1 MRFVLSNLKLSI
13 NPGIYIKDPETSDL
27 GRKIVQQSIL
37 LMHEIGFE
45 AFTFKKLGERIGS
58 NESSLYRYFESKHK
72 LLLYLSSWYWSWIEY
87 RLVFGTANLVVP
99 QERLTRAIIIITEET
114 QDNSATEHIN
124 EELLRKI
131 IIGNFTKTFLTKEVD
146 EENRSG
152 FFQIYIRIIQRV
164 AAIVKEVN
172 PDYPFAES
180 LVSTVIEGA
189 LHQHFLKVHMRNI
202 TNCNERVSATDFYL
216 NLINTILNNKS

>member
-1 MRFVLSNLKLSI
+1 MRFVLSNLKLHI

-27 GRKIVQQSIL
+27 GRKILQQSIL
-37 LMHEIGFE
+37 LMDEIGFE

-72 LLLYLSSWYWSWIEY
+72 LLLYLTSWYWSWIEY
-87 RLVFGTANLVVP
+87 RLVFGTANLVIP
-99 QERLTRAIIIITEET
+99 QERLTRAIKIITEET
-114 QDNSATEHIN
+114 KDDNTTGHIN
-124 EELLRKI
+124 EDILRKI

-146 EENRSG
+146 EGNRSG

-172 PDYPFAES
+172 PGYPYAES

-189 LHQHFLKVHMRNI
+189 LHQHFLKDHISII
-202 TNCNERVSATDFYL
+202 TNCSESVSATDFYL
-216 NLINTILNNKS
+216 NLINTILNND